1 MISLINIRH
10 MSPSQSEL
18 DSSLM
23 IYTNICKPFVK
34 NQIFEKLEDVVED
47 CLYFSL
53 SSILLAKIKDYKL

>member
-1 MISLINIRH
+1 
-10 MSPSQSEL
+10 
-18 DSSLM
+18 M

-34 NQIFEKLEDVVED
+34 NLIFEKLEDVVED